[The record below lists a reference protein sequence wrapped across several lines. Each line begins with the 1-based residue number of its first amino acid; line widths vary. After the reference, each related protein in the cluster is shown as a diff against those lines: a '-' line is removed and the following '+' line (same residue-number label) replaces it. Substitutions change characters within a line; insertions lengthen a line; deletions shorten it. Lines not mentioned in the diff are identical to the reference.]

1 MQGNGQLG
9 RSRIPSAVLMD
20 STNPWNLLP
29 GGLSTHLSVQFPELG
44 ATGSIWEQLGA
55 TSNERMDKVQPLE
68 IQRSPKGFAQ
78 KKQKKKKAGN
88 QRILF
93 LSLIP
98 GYSLGMYEMH
108 PMEGQPGVW
117 MLFQALHHTDFFLS
131 KGNRSEVGTWHRPA
145 LCQRDGSTQIFTK
158 SRLIFGVH
166 QKSATNDVTVIQTFP
181 REYYQ
186 MEYYRAIWQWEV
198 EKLHIHFILGEFG

>member
-9 RSRIPSAVLMD
+9 RSRILSAVLMD

-29 GGLSTHLSVQFPELG
+29 GGLLTHLSVQFPELG
-44 ATGSIWEQLGA
+44 ATGSIWEQLPMKEWIK
-55 TSNERMDKVQPLE
+55 SNLS
-68 IQRSPKGFAQ
+68 RSRDHRKALH
-78 KKQKKKKAGN
+78 KKSKKKKKAGN

-93 LSLIP
+93 LSLSP
-98 GYSLGMYEMH
+98 VYSLGMYEMH

-158 SRLIFGVH
+158 STLIFGVH

-198 EKLHIHFILGEFG
+198 EKLHTHFILGEFG